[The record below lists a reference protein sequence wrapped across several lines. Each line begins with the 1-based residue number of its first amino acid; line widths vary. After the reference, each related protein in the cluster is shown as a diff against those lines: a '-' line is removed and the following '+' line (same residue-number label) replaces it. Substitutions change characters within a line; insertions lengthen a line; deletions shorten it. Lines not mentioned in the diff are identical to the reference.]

1 MSLGDNYFQQQHR
14 LFRDAVRNFVKTELL
29 PNIDEWEEQGFIP
42 KSVFQQLGDIG
53 FLGLEFDNKFGGAQT
68 DFWMT
73 IVFAEELAK
82 CKSGGVGFSI
92 IVHTDMSSPWL
103 HKYGNER
110 QKSEFMPDIVKGN
123 QICALAIT
131 EPDAGSD
138 MAGISTT
145 ATKKAG
151 NWIINGTKT
160 FITNG
165 VYGDLFFLAAKT
177 DNSSKY
183 HQNLSQFIVPASTP
197 GISVTKKLDKTGMR
211 SSDTAELVFENVEI
225 SETNLL
231 GVENEGFYQLASG
244 LQRERLLASVMSV
257 SAAEDTLSDTL
268 GYLSN
273 RRTFGKLLKS
283 HQVIR
288 HKVAELA
295 TEIESAKAL
304 NYMAAD
310 LYSKGIDCSKE
321 VSMAKLHTM
330 NVVNKVA
337 YETVQMHGGYGYI
350 RELTAERFA
359 RDYRLWAIAGG
370 TNEMMKEIISKNILG
385 KVEPD

>member
-1 MSLGDNYFQQQHR
+1 MNNNNFQQQHR
-14 LFRDAVRNFVKTELL
+14 LFREAVRDFVKTELL
-29 PNIDEWEEQGFIP
+29 PNVDDWEEQGFVP
-42 KSVFQQLGDIG
+42 KSVFQEMGKLG
-53 FLGLEFDNKFGGAQT
+53 FLGLEYGETFGGSQT

-73 IVFAEELAK
+73 VVFAEELAK

-103 HKYGNER
+103 HKYGTDK
-110 QKSEFMPDIVKGN
+110 QKTEYMPDIVKGN
-123 QICALAIT
+123 LICALAIT

-138 MAGISTT
+138 MARISTT
-145 ATKKAG
+145 ATKKHG
-151 NWIINGTKT
+151 RWVVNGTKT

-177 DNSSKY
+177 NNSEKY
-183 HQNLSQFIVPASTP
+183 HQNLSQFIIPSSTP

-211 SSDTAELVFENVEI
+211 SSDTAELVFDNVEV
-225 SETNLL
+225 SESNLL
-231 GVENEGFYQLASG
+231 GLENEGFYQIASG

-257 SAAEDTLSDTL
+257 SAAEDTLADTI

-273 RRTFGKLLKS
+273 RKTFGKFLKY
-283 HQVIR
+283 HQAIR

-304 NYMAAD
+304 NYMAAE

-330 NVVNKVA
+330 QVVNRVA

-350 RELTAERFA
+350 RELSAERFA

-385 KVEPD
+385 KIESD

>member
-1 MSLGDNYFQQQHR
+1 MSIKNNYLQQHHR
-14 LFRDAVRNFVKTELL
+14 LFRDTVRDFVKTELL
-29 PNIDEWEEQGFIP
+29 PNIHHWEEQGFVP
-42 KSVFQQLGDIG
+42 KSVFQQMGDLG

-73 IVFAEELAK
+73 VVFAEELAK

-110 QKSEFMPDIVKGN
+110 QKSEFMADIVKGK

-145 ATKKAG
+145 AIKKDG
-151 NWIINGTKT
+151 NWAINGTKT

-177 DNSSKY
+177 NNSSKY

-197 GISVTKKLDKTGMR
+197 GITVTKKLDKTGMR
-211 SSDTAELVFENVEI
+211 SSDTAELVFENVKV
-225 SETNLL
+225 SESNLL

-244 LQRERLLASVMSV
+244 LQRERLLASVMSI
-257 SAAEDTLSDTL
+257 SAAEDTLSDTIR
-268 GYLSN
+268 YLSS

-330 NVVNKVA
+330 SVVNKIA

-350 RELTAERFA
+350 RELSAERFA

-370 TNEMMKEIISKNILG
+370 TNEMMKEIISKNMLG
-385 KVEPD
+385 KVESD

>member
-1 MSLGDNYFQQQHR
+1 MNNKNFQQQHR
-14 LFRDAVRNFVKTELL
+14 LFREAVRDFVKTELL
-29 PNIDEWEEQGFIP
+29 PNVDDWEEQGYIP
-42 KSVFQQLGDIG
+42 KSVFQEMGGLG
-53 FLGLEFDNKFGGAQT
+53 FLGLEYEEKFGGSQT

-73 IVFAEELAK
+73 VVFAEELAK

-103 HKYGNER
+103 HKYGTDK
-110 QKSEFMPDIVKGN
+110 QKSEYMPDIVKGN
-123 QICALAIT
+123 RICALAIT

-138 MAGISTT
+138 MGRISTT
-145 ATKKAG
+145 ATKKHG
-151 NWIINGTKT
+151 CWVINGTKT

-177 DNSSKY
+177 NNSEKY
-183 HQNLSQFIVPASTP
+183 HQNLSQFIIPSSTP

-211 SSDTAELVFENVEI
+211 SSDTAELVFNNVEVPE
-225 SETNLL
+225 SNLL

-244 LQRERLLASVMSV
+244 LQRERLLASVMSA
-257 SAAEDTLSDTL
+257 SAAEDTLSDTIR
-268 GYLSN
+268 YLSN
-273 RRTFGKLLKS
+273 RKTFGKFLKH

-288 HKVAELA
+288 HKIAELA

-304 NYMAAD
+304 NYMAAE

-330 NVVNKVA
+330 QIVNRVA

-350 RELTAERFA
+350 RELSVERFA

-385 KVEPD
+385 KVESD

>member
-1 MSLGDNYFQQQHR
+1 MNNNNFQQQHR
-14 LFRDAVRNFVKTELL
+14 LFRETVRDFVKTELL
-29 PNIDEWEEQGFIP
+29 PNVDYWEEQGYIP
-42 KSVFQQLGDIG
+42 KSVFQEMGELG
-53 FLGLEFDNKFGGAQT
+53 FLGLEFEEKFGGSQT

-73 IVFAEELAK
+73 VVLAEELAK

-103 HKYGNER
+103 HKYGTDK
-110 QKSEFMPDIVKGN
+110 QKSEYMPDIVKGN

-138 MAGISTT
+138 MARISTT
-145 ATKKAG
+145 ATKKNG
-151 NWIINGTKT
+151 RWVINGTKT

-177 DNSSKY
+177 NNSEKY
-183 HQNLSQFIVPASTP
+183 HQNISQFIIPSSTL

-211 SSDTAELVFENVEI
+211 SSDTAELVFDNVEV
-225 SETNLL
+225 SGSNLL

-244 LQRERLLASVMSV
+244 LQRERLLASVMSA
-257 SAAEDTLSDTL
+257 SAAEDTLSDTI

-273 RRTFGKLLKS
+273 RKTFGKFLKY

-304 NYMAAD
+304 NYMAAE

-330 NVVNKVA
+330 QVVNRVA

-350 RELTAERFA
+350 RELSAERFA

-385 KVEPD
+385 KVESD

>member
-1 MSLGDNYFQQQHR
+1 MNNNNFQQQHR
-14 LFRDAVRNFVKTELL
+14 LFRETVRDFVKTELL
-29 PNIDEWEEQGFIP
+29 PNVDYWEEQGYIP
-42 KSVFQQLGDIG
+42 KSVFQEMGELG
-53 FLGLEFDNKFGGAQT
+53 FLGLEFEETFGGSQT

-73 IVFAEELAK
+73 VVLAEELAK

-103 HKYGNER
+103 HKYGTDK
-110 QKSEFMPDIVKGN
+110 QKSEYMPDIVKGN
-123 QICALAIT
+123 RICALAIT

-138 MAGISTT
+138 MGRISTT
-145 ATKKAG
+145 ATKKHG
-151 NWIINGTKT
+151 CWVINGTKT

-177 DNSSKY
+177 NNSEKY
-183 HQNLSQFIVPASTP
+183 HQNLSQFIIPSSTP

-211 SSDTAELVFENVEI
+211 SSDTAELVFDNVEVPE
-225 SETNLL
+225 SNLL

-244 LQRERLLASVMSV
+244 LQRERLLASVMSA
-257 SAAEDTLSDTL
+257 SAAEDTLSDTI

-273 RRTFGKLLKS
+273 RKTFGKFLKH

-304 NYMAAD
+304 NYMAAE

-330 NVVNKVA
+330 QIVNRVA

-350 RELTAERFA
+350 RELSVERFA

-385 KVEPD
+385 KVESD

>member
-1 MSLGDNYFQQQHR
+1 MNNKNFQQQHR
-14 LFRDAVRNFVKTELL
+14 LFREAVRDFVKTELL
-29 PNIDEWEEQGFIP
+29 PNVDDWEEQGYIP
-42 KSVFQQLGDIG
+42 KSVFQEMGGLG
-53 FLGLEFDNKFGGAQT
+53 FLGLEYEEKFGGSQT

-73 IVFAEELAK
+73 VVFAEELAK

-103 HKYGNER
+103 HKYGTDK
-110 QKSEFMPDIVKGN
+110 QKTEYMPDIVKGN
-123 QICALAIT
+123 RICALAIT

-138 MAGISTT
+138 MGRISTT
-145 ATKKAG
+145 ATKKHG
-151 NWIINGTKT
+151 CWVINGTKT

-177 DNSSKY
+177 NNSEKY
-183 HQNLSQFIVPASTP
+183 HQNLSQFIIPSSTP

-211 SSDTAELVFENVEI
+211 SSDTAELVFNNVEVPE
-225 SETNLL
+225 SNLL

-244 LQRERLLASVMSV
+244 LQRERLLASVMSA
-257 SAAEDTLSDTL
+257 SAAEDTLSDTIR
-268 GYLSN
+268 YLSN
-273 RRTFGKLLKS
+273 RKTFGKFLKH

-288 HKVAELA
+288 HKIAELA

-304 NYMAAD
+304 NYMAAE

-330 NVVNKVA
+330 QIVNRVA

-350 RELTAERFA
+350 RELSVERFA

-385 KVEPD
+385 KVESD

>member
-1 MSLGDNYFQQQHR
+1 MGKL
-14 LFRDAVRNFVKTELL
+14 
-29 PNIDEWEEQGFIP
+29 
-42 KSVFQQLGDIG
+42 G
-53 FLGLEFDNKFGGAQT
+53 FLGLEYGETFGGSQT

-73 IVFAEELAK
+73 VVFAEELAK

-103 HKYGNER
+103 HKYGTDK
-110 QKSEFMPDIVKGN
+110 QKTEYMPDIVKGN
-123 QICALAIT
+123 LICALAIT

-138 MAGISTT
+138 MARISTT
-145 ATKKAG
+145 ATKKHG
-151 NWIINGTKT
+151 RWVVNGTKT

-177 DNSSKY
+177 NNSEKY
-183 HQNLSQFIVPASTP
+183 HQNLSQFIIPSSTP

-211 SSDTAELVFENVEI
+211 SSDTAELVFDNVEV
-225 SETNLL
+225 SESNLL
-231 GVENEGFYQLASG
+231 GLENEGFYQLASG

-257 SAAEDTLSDTL
+257 SAAEDTLADTI

-273 RRTFGKLLKS
+273 RKTFGKFLKY
-283 HQVIR
+283 HQAIR

-304 NYMAAD
+304 NYMAAE

-330 NVVNKVA
+330 QVVNRVA

-350 RELTAERFA
+350 RELSAERFA

-385 KVEPD
+385 KIESD

>member
-1 MSLGDNYFQQQHR
+1 MNNNNFQQQHR
-14 LFRDAVRNFVKTELL
+14 LFRQAVRDFVKSELL
-29 PNIDEWEEQGFIP
+29 PNVDDWEEKGFLP
-42 KSVFQQLGDIG
+42 KTIFREMGELG
-53 FLGLEFDNKFGGAQT
+53 FLGLEFENEFGGSQT

-73 IVFAEELAK
+73 VVFAEELAK
-82 CKSGGVGFSI
+82 CKSGGVGFSV

-103 HKYGNER
+103 QKYGTDD
-110 QKSEFMPDIVKGN
+110 QKTEYMPDIVKGN
-123 QICALAIT
+123 RICALAIT

-138 MAGISTT
+138 MAGIATT
-145 ATKKAG
+145 ATKKNG
-151 NWIINGTKT
+151 FWIINGTKT

-177 DNSSKY
+177 NNSEKY
-183 HQNLSQFIVPASTP
+183 HQNLSQFIIPSSTP

-211 SSDTAELVFENVEI
+211 SSDTAELVFDNVKVNQ
-225 SETNLL
+225 SNLL

-244 LQRERLLASVMSV
+244 LQRERLLASIMSV
-257 SAAEDTLSDTL
+257 SAAEDTLADTIN
-268 GYLSN
+268 YLST
-273 RRTFGKLLKS
+273 RKTFGKFLKS

-304 NYMAAD
+304 NYMAAE
-310 LYSKGIDCSKE
+310 LYSMGIDCSKE

-330 NVVNKVA
+330 QVVNKVA

-350 RELTAERFA
+350 RELSVERFS

-385 KVEPD
+385 KVESD

>member
-1 MSLGDNYFQQQHR
+1 MSNNNFQQQHR
-14 LFRDAVRNFVKTELL
+14 LFRQTVRDFVKTELL
-29 PNIDEWEEQGFIP
+29 PNVDVWENQGYVP
-42 KSVFQQLGDIG
+42 KSVFKEMGRLG

-73 IVFAEELAK
+73 LVFAEELAK

-103 HKYGNER
+103 QKYGTDH
-110 QKSEFMPDIVKGN
+110 QKSTYMPEIVNGK
-123 QICALAIT
+123 QVCALAIT

-138 MAGISTT
+138 MARIATT
-145 ATKKAG
+145 ATKKNG
-151 NWIINGTKT
+151 YWIINGTKT

-177 DNSSKY
+177 NDSEKY
-183 HQNLSQFIVPASTP
+183 HQNLSQFIIPSSTQ
-197 GISVTKKLDKTGMR
+197 GITVTKKLDKTGMR
-211 SSDTAELVFENVEI
+211 SSDTAELVFDNVKI
-225 SETNLL
+225 SESNLL

-244 LQRERLLASVMSV
+244 LQRERLLASVMSI
-257 SAAEDTLSDTL
+257 SAAEDALSDTIE
-268 GYLSN
+268 YLSN
-273 RRTFGKLLKS
+273 RKTFGKFLKS

-288 HKVAELA
+288 HKVSELA

-304 NYMAAD
+304 NYMAAE
-310 LYSKGIDCSKE
+310 LYSKGLDCIKE

-330 NVVNKVA
+330 QIVRKVA

-350 RELTAERFA
+350 RELSVERFA

-385 KVEPD
+385 KIESD

>member
-1 MSLGDNYFQQQHR
+1 MNNNNFQQQHR
-14 LFRDAVRNFVKTELL
+14 LFRQAVRDFVKSELV
-29 PNIDEWEEQGFIP
+29 PNIDDWEEKGFLP
-42 KSVFQQLGDIG
+42 KTIFREMGELG
-53 FLGLEFDNKFGGAQT
+53 FLGLEYENEFGGSQT

-73 IVFAEELAK
+73 VVFAEELAK
-82 CKSGGVGFSI
+82 CKSGGVGFSV

-103 HKYGNER
+103 QKYGTDE
-110 QKSEFMPDIVKGN
+110 QKTEYMPDIVKGN
-123 QICALAIT
+123 RICALAIT

-138 MAGISTT
+138 MAGIATT
-145 ATKKAG
+145 ATKKNG
-151 NWIINGTKT
+151 FWIINGTKT

-177 DNSSKY
+177 NNSEKY
-183 HQNLSQFIVPASTP
+183 HQNLSQFIIPSSTP

-211 SSDTAELVFENVEI
+211 SSDTAELVFDNVKVNQ
-225 SETNLL
+225 SNLL
-231 GVENEGFYQLASG
+231 GVENKGFYQLASG
-244 LQRERLLASVMSV
+244 LQRERLLASIMSV
-257 SAAEDTLSDTL
+257 SAAEDTLADTIN
-268 GYLSN
+268 YLST
-273 RRTFGKLLKS
+273 RKTFGKFLKS

-304 NYMAAD
+304 NYMAAE
-310 LYSKGIDCSKE
+310 LYSMGIDCSKE

-330 NVVNKVA
+330 QVVNKVA

-350 RELTAERFA
+350 RELSVERFS

-385 KVEPD
+385 KVESD

>member
-1 MSLGDNYFQQQHR
+1 MSINNRYFQQHHR
-14 LFRDAVRNFVKTELL
+14 LFRGVVRDFVKTEIF
-29 PNIDEWEEQGFIP
+29 PNIEKWEEQGFVP
-42 KSVFQQLGDIG
+42 RSVFKDMGDLG
-53 FLGLEFDNKFGGAQT
+53 FLGLEYENEFGGSGT

-73 IVFAEELAK
+73 VVLAEELAK

-103 HKYGNER
+103 HKYGSAK
-110 QKSEFMPDIVKGN
+110 QKSEFLPGIIQGKQV
-123 QICALAIT
+123 CALAIT
-131 EPDAGSD
+131 EPNAGSD
-138 MAGISTT
+138 MAQISTS
-145 ATKKAG
+145 AIKKGG

-177 DNSSKY
+177 DNSPKY
-183 HQNLSQFIVPASTP
+183 HENLSQFIVSASSN
-197 GISVTKKLDKTGMR
+197 GINVTKKLDKTGML
-211 SSDTAELVFENVEI
+211 SSDTAELTFDNVKVPE
-225 SETNLL
+225 SNLL
-231 GVENEGFYQLASG
+231 GEQNKGFYQLANG

-257 SAAEDTLSDTL
+257 SAAEDALHDTL
-268 GYLSN
+268 GYISI
-273 RRTFGKLLKS
+273 RRTFGKYLKS

-288 HKVAELA
+288 HKVAEIA

-310 LYSKGIDCSKE
+310 LYCKGVDCSKE

-330 NVVNKVA
+330 QVVNKVA

-350 RELTAERFA
+350 REVSAERFA

-370 TNEMMKEIISKNILG
+370 TNEMMKEIISKHILG
-385 KVEPD
+385 KVESD

>member
-1 MSLGDNYFQQQHR
+1 MNNKNFQQQHR
-14 LFRDAVRNFVKTELL
+14 LFREAVRDFVKTELL
-29 PNIDEWEEQGFIP
+29 PNVDDWEEQGYIP
-42 KSVFQQLGDIG
+42 KSVFQEMGGLG
-53 FLGLEFDNKFGGAQT
+53 FLGLEYEEKFGGSQT

-73 IVFAEELAK
+73 VVFAEELAK

-103 HKYGNER
+103 HRYGTDK
-110 QKSEFMPDIVKGN
+110 QKSEYMPDIVKGN
-123 QICALAIT
+123 RICALAIT

-138 MAGISTT
+138 MGRISTT
-145 ATKKAG
+145 ATKKHG
-151 NWIINGTKT
+151 CWIINGTKT

-177 DNSSKY
+177 NNSEKY
-183 HQNLSQFIVPASTP
+183 HQNLSQFIIPSSTP

-211 SSDTAELVFENVEI
+211 SSDTAELVFDNVEVPE
-225 SETNLL
+225 SNLL

-244 LQRERLLASVMSV
+244 LQRERLLASVMSA
-257 SAAEDTLSDTL
+257 SAAEDTLSDTI

-273 RRTFGKLLKS
+273 RKTFGKFLKH

-304 NYMAAD
+304 NYMAAE

-330 NVVNKVA
+330 QVVNRVA

-350 RELTAERFA
+350 RELSVERFA

-385 KVEPD
+385 KIESD